1 MLKQSASGI
10 PRNREACSV
19 KRDTSVSRGAAVLLG
34 KRRVSACQSWEGE
47 KTGFFENPVRCMVAL
62 VMGLLMSLAGCQ
74 AGSGKVLKGLP
85 CSEIEGQINFSDRI
99 GTLNRLADAFA
110 GQCYDLVILHGEKA
124 RLEFRHKTFS
134 LVKETTNIF
143 VPEGSFIDY
152 VMESYE
158 RGYLSLLLAAS
169 YAHVQKP
176 EEAKVELRQLD
187 HELFTPL
194 YNYGEDPVN
203 LLLSAVLWERVGEV
217 SEARVDWLRLRD
229 LDVMWK
235 RRQDAVRLFAGQQV
249 SRIDEGQD
257 LSEPW
262 HVYSVDRFPELS
274 WDLQFFGSE
283 NGYFSVTADK
293 EFPRACQSD
302 TGVRL
307 STQSWFEKVAIR
319 HSHGYHPLLNVQAWI
334 RLPIGLTYSLV
345 PLAAGAGVMVGGCV
359 LDAAA
364 KGEGSLCQL
373 SVIGGMALMRTAP
386 DVLEGA
392 LQPDLRHWE
401 HVPAAFVVTRASTP
415 ELESCL
421 PKDETAVQ
429 RLW

>member
-1 MLKQSASGI
+1 MLG
-10 PRNREACSV
+10 E
-19 KRDTSVSRGAAVLLG
+19 G
-34 KRRVSACQSWEGE
+34 RVSARQGRMGE

-62 VMGLLMSLAGCQ
+62 VMGLVMSLAGCQ
-74 AGSGKVLKGLP
+74 AGGGKILQGLP
-85 CSEIEGQINFSDRI
+85 CSEIEMQINFSDRI

-110 GQCYDLVILHGEKA
+110 GKCYDLVLVHGEKA
-124 RLEFRHKTFS
+124 RSEFRHKTFS
-134 LVKETTNIF
+134 LLKETTNVFI
-143 VPEGSFIDY
+143 PEGSFIDY
-152 VMESYE
+152 VLESYD

-169 YAHVQKP
+169 YANVQKP

-203 LLLSAVLWERVGEV
+203 LLLSAALWERVGEV
-217 SEARVDWLRLRD
+217 NEARVDWLRLRD

-249 SRIDEGQD
+249 SRIDEGQVP
-257 LSEPW
+257 SEPW
-262 HVYSVDRFPELS
+262 HVYGVDRFPELS
-274 WDLQFFGSE
+274 WDLQFFGSA

-364 KGEGSLCQL
+364 KGSGSLCQL

-401 HVPAAFVVTRASTP
+401 HVPAAFVVTRASMP

-421 PKDETAVQ
+421 PKGETVVRQ
-429 RLW
+429 LW